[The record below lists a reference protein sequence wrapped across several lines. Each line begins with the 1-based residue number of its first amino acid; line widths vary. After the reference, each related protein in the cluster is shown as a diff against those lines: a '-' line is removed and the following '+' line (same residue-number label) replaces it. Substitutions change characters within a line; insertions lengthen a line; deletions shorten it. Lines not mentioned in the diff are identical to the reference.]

1 MRSSMSRFFR
11 NFGLH
16 FANPSTSVTPAL
28 EIALEQR
35 ALFQLEVPLEKD
47 RNLFQHLN
55 IQALASEE
63 VILMSPSPFFTAPE
77 NWEGKT
83 FRFRFLTRPH
93 PSEPPQLHMFKGKI
107 TRVGKDAQ
115 TISVTLPKDILIIEQ
130 RRNVRIKPVR
140 KHLPQMVIWGVH
152 KDHDATDGV
161 RLNHRVILELNSNDD
176 ETAKSVKN
184 ISAGGIRLTVP
195 SQILSRNKEW
205 LGEGRKLIVQLV
217 FQSSDRAKASR
228 HMYVAKIVNA
238 RTEGTTRPEFG
249 IQFLASRVSDPNPRW
264 KKLEESGCE
273 DLARLIQAMQVQY
286 HTEAKQ
292 IPTPRGGGLSTK
304 TPVPPRQRGNA

>member
-1 MRSSMSRFFR
+1 M
-11 NFGLH
+11 
-16 FANPSTSVTPAL
+16 
-28 EIALEQR
+28 I
-35 ALFQLEVPLEKD
+35 
-47 RNLFQHLN
+47 
-55 IQALASEE
+55 LASE
-63 VILMSPSPFFTAPE
+63 SPFFTAPE

-93 PSEPPQLHMFKGKI
+93 PSEPPQLHMFKSKI
-107 TRVGKDAQ
+107 MRVGKDQ
-115 TISVTLPKDILIIEQ
+115 LTISVALPRDILVIEQ
-130 RRNVRIKPVR
+130 RRNVRIKPIR

-152 KDHDATDGV
+152 KDHDGTDGV
-161 RLNHRVILELNSNDD
+161 KLNHRVILELNANDD

-184 ISAGGIRLTVP
+184 LSAGGIRLTVP
-195 SQILSRNKEW
+195 SQILTRNKEW

-217 FQSSDRAKASR
+217 FQSSERTKPSR

-273 DLARLIQAMQVQY
+273 DLARLIHAMQVQY

-292 IPTPRGGGLSTK
+292 IPSVRGGGISTL
-304 TPVPPRQRGNA
+304 PSASPRPRGNA

>member
-1 MRSSMSRFFR
+1 
-11 NFGLH
+11 
-16 FANPSTSVTPAL
+16 
-28 EIALEQR
+28 
-35 ALFQLEVPLEKD
+35 
-47 RNLFQHLN
+47 
-55 IQALASEE
+55 
-63 VILMSPSPFFTAPE
+63 
-77 NWEGKT
+77 
-83 FRFRFLTRPH
+83 
-93 PSEPPQLHMFKGKI
+93 MFKGKI

-130 RRNVRIKPVR
+130 RRNVRIKPIR

-161 RLNHRVILELNSNDD
+161 RLNHRVILELNANDD

-195 SQILSRNKEW
+195 SQIMSRNKEW

-217 FQSSDRAKASR
+217 FQSSDRVKASR

-238 RTEGTTRPEFG
+238 RIEGTTRPEFG

-273 DLARLIQAMQVQY
+273 ELARLIQAMQVQY

-292 IPTPRGGGLSTK
+292 IPQARGVGHSTSTP
-304 TPVPPRQRGNA
+304 PPRPRGNA